1 MAYYTGTAATLT
13 ALRTAVTDTLVSEG
27 WTWDSGAEIIYN
39 GTMFFRLTVG
49 TISTANHP
57 YIAVQGRTALSGG
70 DIPPSDGAYMREFDG
85 VLFTYPITYH
95 IFTAANDVIVSCE
108 IGAGRWQHFG
118 FGQSQ
123 TPGITGTGNYYFAP
137 YGYTTSAPVATTYSV
152 SIPPFSETY
161 VGNYLAP
168 EKNYFIHSGLN
179 PTAPWELSY
188 NAGSSMCG
196 WGDCKNVLDTQPNQ
210 FNMESILIPIRA
222 FYLYDSSK
230 YGLIFEHPT
239 MRYCRNDNYSDFE
252 IVTLG
257 ADKWV
262 IMPCYKK
269 DITNRTQFTTSSGDY
284 RSGTY
289 AIAVKYEGP

>member
-27 WTWDSGAEIIYN
+27 WTWDSGAEIIYK

-49 TISTANHP
+49 TISKANHP
-57 YIAVQGRTALSGG
+57 FLAVQGRTALSGG

-95 IFTAANDVIVSCE
+95 IFTAASDIIVSCE
-108 IGAGRWQHFG
+108 IGANRWQHFG

-123 TPGITGTGNYYFAP
+123 MPGITGTGNYYFAP
-137 YGYTTSAPVATTYSV
+137 YGYSTDSYASSYPI
-152 SIPPFSETY
+152 SITPFSGTSSVYGDRER
-161 VGNYLAP
+161 
-168 EKNYFIHSGLN
+168 NYFFHSGLN
-179 PTAPWELSY
+179 VGSPWNPGAST
-188 NAGSSMCG
+188 CG
-196 WGDCKNVLDTQPNQ
+196 WNDCKNVLDTQPNQ
-210 FNMESILIPIRA
+210 FNMETILIPIRV

-239 MRYCRNDNYSDFE
+239 MRYVRNDNYADFE

-257 ADKWV
+257 SDKWV

-269 DITNRTQFTTSSGDY
+269 DITNRTQFTISSGDY